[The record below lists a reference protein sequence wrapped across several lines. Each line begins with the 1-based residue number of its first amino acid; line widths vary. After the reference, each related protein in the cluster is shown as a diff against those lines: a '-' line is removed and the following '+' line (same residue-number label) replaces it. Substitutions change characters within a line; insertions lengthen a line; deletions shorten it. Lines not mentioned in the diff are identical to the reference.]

1 LCIERWYEDLE
12 FSGGADDC
20 EALDASTLAAKSSC
34 IAAAV
39 VAIYMNWLLQL
50 IERAAEELETGC
62 WQ

>member
-1 LCIERWYEDLE
+1 LE